1 MSVSVLIF
9 QDLRIFQFVY
19 AQFKVVNC
27 LNMNIF
33 NISTYCH
40 IGIVEAGIGLTNVAN
55 GEMIRFGISEEG
67 LVLYFLEKNKISDE
81 NIHKKPG
88 QFVIRTFQ
96 GPIYTNTESR
106 ARTSVVDTDSKT

>member
-1 MSVSVLIF
+1 
-9 QDLRIFQFVY
+9 
-19 AQFKVVNC
+19 
-27 LNMNIF
+27 MNIF

-40 IGIVEAGIGLTNVAN
+40 IGIVEAGKGLTNVAN

-106 ARTSVVDTDSKT
+106 ARTSVVDTDSKTWKTANSLVGNWILYVPKTVSHWKR

>member
-27 LNMNIF
+27 QYVL
-33 NISTYCH
+33 S
-40 IGIVEAGIGLTNVAN
+40 VEAGKGLTNVAN

>member
-1 MSVSVLIF
+1 LS
-9 QDLRIFQFVY
+9 
-19 AQFKVVNC
+19 
-27 LNMNIF
+27 
-33 NISTYCH
+33 
-40 IGIVEAGIGLTNVAN
+40 EAGKGLTNVAN